1 MGQPHVGDAGP
12 VHAPV
17 GAVGPICA
25 DRAQDCDHRGHILGR
40 SGDHARA
47 RRPPAPR
54 LGGDAPGGV
63 DGRRVLACPAADVHL
78 SVRGRPDLA
87 SPARLG
93 APPRPAGAGAGAG
106 GALGEPSRGVHD
118 GVPRHRPDRPGD
130 RVAGARGPRAPPGG
144 LARGRAHRAARAD
157 GGGREP
163 AESIRGARDP
173 VPARGRAERALHD
186 LDHRVVPAE
195 LPPPELPGARAD
207 AAAPVP
213 RLRVGPE
220 PPRRGRRR
228 AGPRLRE
235 PRAHLGPARPPVRH
249 RGRADPRGRA
259 AGGPRADAPHRLG
272 GHPGRRAATPALA
285 GAGADRAG
293 QRRWWPAPPCS

>member
-17 GAVGPICA
+17 GALGPICA

-40 SGDHARA
+40 FGDHAGA

-78 SVRGRPDLA
+78 SVRGRSDLA
-87 SPARLG
+87 SPTRLG
-93 APPRPAGAGAGAG
+93 APPRPAGAGPGAG

-163 AESIRGARDP
+163 AESIRSARDP
-173 VPARGRAERALHD
+173 VPARGCAERALHD

-213 RLRVGPE
+213 GVRLGPE
-220 PPRRGRRR
+220 PSRRGDC
-228 AGPRLRE
+228 AVL
-235 PRAHLGPARPPVRH
+235 AFANLGLTWPHVPLF
-249 RGRADPRGRA
+249 PRGRGDLA
-259 AGGPRADAPHRLG
+259 DALQAVSRADASVG
-272 GHPGRRAATPALA
+272 WA
-285 GAGADRAG
+285 GSG
-293 QRRWWPAPPCS
+293 PPCGGACPRWRRR